1 MMKEFLTRLRFFFF
15 RPRQGELDEE
25 LQFHLEQATESFI
38 AAGMAP
44 EEAQRQARVLFGG
57 VEAAR
62 ENCREEQPGWW
73 LGTVVQDVRY
83 ALRGFRRAPVFAV
96 TVIATLAQLQ
106 QFSVWWTEF
115 SFAAC
120 PTGTTT
126 AWYRSDW
133 CNRSNGRSSRWVA
146 FITSGMIS
154 RSRLP
159 R

>member
-62 ENCREEQPGWW
+62 ENCHEEQPGWW
-73 LGTVVQDVRY
+73 LGTVMQDVRY
-83 ALRGFRRAPVFAV
+83 ALRGFHRAPVFAG
-96 TVIATLAQLQ
+96 TVVATVALGIGATTAV
-106 QFSVWWTEF
+106 FSVVDRILF
-115 SFAAC
+115 RGLPYA
-120 PTGTTT
+120 
-126 AWYRSDW
+126 DDD
-133 CNRSNGRSSRWVA
+133 
-146 FITSGMIS
+146 
-154 RSRLP
+154 RLVSV
-159 R
+159 